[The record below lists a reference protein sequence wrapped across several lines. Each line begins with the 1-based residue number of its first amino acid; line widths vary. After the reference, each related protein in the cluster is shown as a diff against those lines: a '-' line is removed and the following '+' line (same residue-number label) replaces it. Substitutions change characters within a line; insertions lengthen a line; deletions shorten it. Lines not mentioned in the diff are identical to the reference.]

1 MTERPPAI
9 ARNVR
14 HIVKNTLRGFADIEL
29 ASGLVLLGCAVHQKR
44 SHAWIQMPSRSFE
57 SDDGTVKWIATVDF
71 VDSATRARFQKIA
84 LAAASEAF
92 PEIAATQEEQAQ

>member
-14 HIVKNTLRGFADIEL
+14 RVVKNTLRGFFDLEL
-29 ASGLVLLGCAVHQKR
+29 ASGLVLLNCAVHQKR

-57 SDDGTVKWIATVDF
+57 AGDGTVKWIATVDF
-71 VDSATRARFQKIA
+71 IDSATRSRFQQLA
-84 LAAASEAF
+84 LTAAREVFELAAK
-92 PEIAATQEEQAQ
+92 QEEPTE